1 MRSIFTI
8 VICNLLIAFVGP
20 PHASI
25 GCLTQVPDEASGDE
39 ADNAIQFE
47 AIAQQTSFMPAPRE
61 VLRPLIRAEKELR
74 AGQSKRAAELLGDIL
89 SVSNSEDYLVL
100 RPGET
105 SLAVSLRTYAMEL
118 MSQLPSGALESYQ
131 LRFGVTA
138 NKQLEAAVKASDF
151 SAIAGISRQYF
162 FTEAGYMASMMMG
175 YHHFENG
182 QVVAASYE
190 FKRVYD
196 YPAAHKFHDP
206 SLSVMLATCLV
217 LAGEEAKAQTVLQ
230 TLKRQSP
237 DQRITFLGQSV
248 PLFADDQDAL
258 AWLRTMIGTSSLR
271 NIRLVNEWVM
281 YRGNPQRNG
290 FSEPGFPLPSARW
303 SVPTLNDPDR
313 ETIIQE
319 RQRQLIL
326 SNASTIPAVQPIA
339 VGDTIVM
346 RSFDKLIGVSFQTG
360 KRVWI
365 FPPWDTDMVYTDQ
378 EIVHQSFTQFE
389 KLNRGPLWQRMYE
402 DAVYGQVSSDG
413 QSIFVV
419 PYPGIAGGEKL
430 KMVVD
435 RGVILDDPMGQRNY
449 NELIAI
455 DIGRE
460 GAFLWEVGG
469 SSGRDEPKLA
479 KALFLGPPLPLG
491 SSLYAICQQDGEVRL
506 VELDPKNGHLR
517 WTQQLASLQRQP
529 KGKYFRLAGATPS
542 FSEGVLVCPTGVG
555 ALVGVDIRARS
566 LRWGYQYNSP
576 SARQNVAPITSASE
590 SADTLDGLW
599 RDSTIAIHGS
609 TVVYTPI
616 DKQAVVCV
624 DLFTGTPLWQD
635 VVGQAI
641 PGAREDSLYVAAV
654 TGKQI
659 VLVGLDSVR
668 ALNRQSAET
677 VWKTSIEKFGAPSG
691 RGYTDGQSY
700 FLPTTGQRLVRIDME
715 DGRITGDAE
724 TSRVL
729 GNLIC
734 FRGEVISH
742 GVDQLATFPMDEPN
756 RRMIEAAE
764 SRGPLTPAQKFLK
777 AQLLLQRGEIVAAVE
792 LMSSAYEQQPTV
804 ALRDVLLDSIIR
816 LIAIDFKSGEMFAEP
831 YQNLLIEL
839 RSQDFIEAR
848 VTGLIKQSKFVDA
861 FNRLVQL
868 LEPIDNFLA
877 DDVPQATGLS
887 TSGDDSPLVDLA
899 KDRWFQVSLD
909 KIFQSVDE
917 PDRDHIRQQL
927 SDWILSLTR
936 VNAVNRH
943 DLFRSIGPQFF
954 SDRVHLELV
963 RGLVDEHMILRASSV
978 LDDYCQRYGI
988 DERSRAVA
996 LEMYL
1001 KLLAENS
1008 IEKHVAGESRRFSEL
1023 RSKWTAEQ
1031 NQSFES
1037 LKKAQPDIGFQ
1048 DESFALANEWLV
1060 SIHDDGT
1067 RYLHRCRLL
1076 PKNTPDFIQSYR
1088 YYFYSHTGEIEVANA
1103 VGQPVH
1109 RFYAR
1114 IKSDDP
1120 GRLNDQNTVGQ
1131 IQWFQN
1137 VLLINI
1143 GSEMFAVDWFKMI
1156 RDQDPILWSVD
1167 LGEIELREPPVQSDN
1182 LWHEYRQNEST
1193 VASRVEVGA
1202 PGPTG
1207 VCFKNENRLVC
1218 VDVFSGRTVWQKFRI
1233 APTVQLFG
1241 DDKNTVAWDAE
1252 KRQLAVFETS
1262 SGRNIAD
1269 ATIKIQD
1276 GEFFAAVGSRV
1287 LLTRKLQSSQTPD
1300 SKPTEDSQPA
1310 GSPAGLQ
1317 LDLYDPVSRAIV
1329 WSRSFTAGTVASR
1342 LPNDRV
1348 AFLETDCQFEIL
1360 NTRDG
1365 SVELSTTLNLP
1376 IDQRSDVELIH
1387 VMEIQG
1393 GYMVMMHTSKTNSYY
1408 VRLREDR
1415 IDLRRFNYGQ
1425 MLWDGY
1431 LEVVD
1436 KRTGKPRWRGPA
1448 RIQHYQF
1455 SDYQPFEAPA
1465 IVLARSVDRRFER
1478 TGPQRFIQLMFVD
1491 VYSGRLLAERLVPG
1505 NDFLIHKIEGEPLRN
1520 QMKFSFYDKQVL
1532 VQFENGEV
1540 PPAPV
1545 ACLTLAN
1552 TAYPK
1557 PASFPDEPSV
1567 ADDESEMKKLKDAV
1581 ISEQSEREKQM
1592 AEMKQLIQQQR
1603 IVPPSPASSK
1613 RP

>member
-8 VICNLLIAFVGP
+8 VICNILIAIVWS

-25 GCLTQVPDEASGDE
+25 GCLTQVPDEASSDE

-105 SLAVSLRTYAMEL
+105 SLTVSLRSYAMEL
-118 MSQLPSGALESYQ
+118 MSHLPSRALESYQ

-138 NKQLEAAVKASDF
+138 NKQLEVAVKAGDF
-151 SAIAGISRQYF
+151 SAIASISRQYF
-162 FTEAGYMASMMMG
+162 FTEAGFMASMMLG
-175 YHHFENG
+175 HHHFENG
-182 QVVAASYE
+182 QVAAAAHE
-190 FKRVYD
+190 FKKVYD
-196 YPAAHKFHDP
+196 YPAARKLHDP
-206 SLSVMLATCLV
+206 SLSVMLATCWV
-217 LAGEEAKAQTVLQ
+217 LSGEEAKAQTVLQ
-230 TLKRQSP
+230 ALKRQSP
-237 DQRITFLGQSV
+237 NQRITFLGQSV

-258 AWLRTMIGTSSLR
+258 AWLRTMIGTSSMGS
-271 NIRLVNEWVM
+271 NRLVNQWVM

-290 FSEPGFPLPSARW
+290 FSEPGFSLPNARW

-319 RQRQLIL
+319 RQQQLIL

-435 RGVILDDPMGQRNY
+435 KGVILDDPMGQRNY

-455 DIGRE
+455 DIARE

-469 SSGRDEPKLA
+469 STGRDEPKLA

-542 FSEGVLVCPTGVG
+542 YSDGVLVCPTGVG
-555 ALVGVDIRARS
+555 ALVGVDITARS

-576 SARQNVAPITSASE
+576 SARQNVAPITSAAE

-599 RDSTIAIHGS
+599 RDSTIAIQGS

-624 DLFTGTPLWQD
+624 DLFTGTPLWRD
-635 VVGQAI
+635 AVGEAI

-654 TGKQI
+654 TEKQI

-677 VWKTSIEKFGAPSG
+677 VWETSIEKFGAPSG

-715 DGRITGDAE
+715 DGRITGDVG
-724 TSRVL
+724 TTRVL

-742 GVDQLATFPMDEPN
+742 GVDHLATFPMDEPN
-756 RRMIEAAE
+756 RQMIEAAE
-764 SRGPLTPAQKFLK
+764 SRGPLTPSQKFMK
-777 AQLLLQRGEIVAAVE
+777 AQLLLQRGEILAAVE

-804 ALRDVLLDSIIR
+804 AVRDVLLDSIIR
-816 LIAIDFKSGEMFAEP
+816 LIAIDFRTGEMLAEP
-831 YQNLLIEL
+831 YQNLLSEL
-839 RSQDFIEAR
+839 RSHDFHKAR

-861 FNRLVQL
+861 FNSLAQL
-868 LEPIDNFLA
+868 LEPIDDFIA
-877 DDVPQATGLS
+877 DDVPRATGLS
-887 TSGDDSPLVDLA
+887 TSDDENSLVSMA

-909 KIFQSVDE
+909 KIFESVDE
-917 PDRDHIRQQL
+917 PTREQIRQRL
-927 SDWILSLTR
+927 SSWILSLWKSEPVAKR
-936 VNAVNRH
+936 F

-954 SDRVHLELV
+954 LRSVHLELV
-963 RGLVDEHMILRASSV
+963 RCLVDDHMIQRASSV

-988 DERSRAVA
+988 DDRSKAIA
-996 LEMYL
+996 LNIYL
-1001 KLLAENS
+1001 TLLAENS
-1008 IEKHVAGESRRFSEL
+1008 IEEHVAAESRRFNEL
-1023 RSKWTAEQ
+1023 QREWTPEQ
-1031 NQSFES
+1031 IESFES
-1037 LKKAQPDIGFQ
+1037 LKTAQADTGFQ
-1048 DESFALANEWLV
+1048 NESFQLANDWLV
-1060 SIHDDGT
+1060 NIHDDGT
-1067 RYLHRCRLL
+1067 RYLHRCHLL
-1076 PKNTPDFIQSYR
+1076 PKNVPEFIQSYR
-1088 YYFYSHTGEIEVANA
+1088 YYFYSHTGEIEVVNA
-1103 VGQPVH
+1103 VGQPIH

-1120 GRLNDQNTVGQ
+1120 GRLIDQNTVGQ

-1156 RDQDPILWSVD
+1156 RNQDPILWSVD
-1167 LGEIELREPPVQSDN
+1167 LGEIEFREPPVQSDN
-1182 LWHEYRQNEST
+1182 LWREYRQNEST
-1193 VASRVEVGA
+1193 SAFRVEVGA
-1202 PGPTG
+1202 PGPKG
-1207 VCFKNENRLVC
+1207 VCFKRENRLVC
-1218 VDVFSGRTVWQKFRI
+1218 VDVFSGRTVWEKFRI
-1233 APTVQLFG
+1233 APSVQLFG
-1241 DDKNTVAWDAE
+1241 DDKITVAWDAE
-1252 KRQLAVFETS
+1252 KRQLAVYEMS
-1262 SGRNIAD
+1262 SGRNIAV
-1269 ATIKIQD
+1269 AKIKIQD

-1287 LLTRKLQSSQTPD
+1287 LLTRKLQTTKTPSSI
-1300 SKPTEDSQPA
+1300 PTEDRQQLS
-1310 GSPAGLQ
+1310 SPAGLQ
-1317 LDLYDPVSRAIV
+1317 LDLFDPVSQV
-1329 WSRSFTAGTVASR
+1329 TLWSRSFMPGTVASR
-1342 LPNDRV
+1342 LSNGRV
-1348 AFLETDCQFEIL
+1348 AFLEPDCKFEIL
-1360 NTRDG
+1360 NTGDG

-1376 IDQRSDVELIH
+1376 FDQRSDVELIR

-1393 GYMVMMHTSKTNSYY
+1393 GYMIMMHTAKTNSYY

-1425 MLWDGY
+1425 ILWDGY
-1431 LEVVD
+1431 LAVVD
-1436 KRTGKPRWRGPA
+1436 KRTAQPRWKGPA

-1465 IVLARSVDRRFER
+1465 IVLARSVDRRLER
-1478 TGPQRFIQLMFVD
+1478 TGPERFIQLMFVD
-1491 VYSGRLLAERLVPG
+1491 VYSGRLLAERWVPG
-1505 NDFLIHKIEGEPLRN
+1505 NDFLIHKIEGDPQRN
-1520 QMKFSFYDKQVL
+1520 QMKVSFYDKQLL

-1552 TAYPK
+1552 TAYP
-1557 PASFPDEPSV
+1557 ALAAFQNEPS
-1567 ADDESEMKKLKDAV
+1567 AGDDESELKKLKDAV
-1581 ISEQSEREKQM
+1581 ISEQSEREKRM
-1592 AEMKQLIQQQR
+1592 AEIKHLIQQQR
-1603 IVPPSPASSK
+1603 ICAAK
-1613 RP
+1613 AT